1 MSDTIIQVNNLHTNF
16 HTDAGLVQ
24 AVNGV
29 SFDIPKGKTVAIV
42 GESGSGKSVT
52 ALSIMGLIQGPQG
65 RIESGEILLGDRDL
79 LKLSNEEM
87 REVRSRDISMIFQE
101 PMTSLNPGLTI
112 GYQVE
117 EVYRRFL
124 GLGHVE
130 AQRQTLKILE
140 EVDLPRPDKLIHA
153 YPYELSGGQRQRV
166 MIAMALASSPKL
178 LIADEPTTALD
189 VTIQYEVLQLMMELQ
204 EKHGTSILIITHD
217 LGVVAEIADE
227 VLVMYAG
234 RVVEQADVFE
244 IFDHPKHPYTQGLL
258 KARPTM
264 ENRDQELYNIPG
276 NVPNPINLKEECHF
290 ANRCPHT
297 MEVCRQGLPPYVQ
310 VRPHHI
316 VACELYR
323 KGEER

>member
-1 MSDTIIQVNNLHTNF
+1 MTETILQVKNLYTTF
-16 HTDAGLVQ
+16 HTDAGIVQ

-65 RIESGEILLGDRDL
+65 RIEGGEILLGDRDL
-79 LKLSNEEM
+79 LKLSKEEM
-87 REVRSRDISMIFQE
+87 RKVRSRDISMIFQE

-117 EVYRRFL
+117 EVYRRVL
-124 GLGHVE
+124 GLGHME
-130 AQRQTLKILE
+130 AKRQTLSILE
-140 EVDLPRPDKLIHA
+140 EVDLPRPKKLIYA

-166 MIAMALASSPKL
+166 MIAMALASGPKL

-189 VTIQYEVLQLMMELQ
+189 VTIQYEVLKLMMNLQ
-204 EKHGTSILIITHD
+204 ERHGTSILIITHD

-234 RVVEQADVFE
+234 RVVERANVFE

-258 KARPTM
+258 KARPTI
-264 ENRDQELYNIPG
+264 ESRDRTLYNIPG
-276 NVPNPINLKEECHF
+276 NVPNPINLKEECQF
-290 ANRCPHT
+290 NNRCPYV
-297 MEVCRQGLPPYVQ
+297 MEICRQRIPKLVE
-310 VRPHHI
+310 VRPEHV

-323 KGEER
+323 KGEEK